1 MLNKLPASSGD
12 RFGWL
17 KHPWVIG
24 VSILLHALLVGGF
37 MWLAAADS
45 AQAAEEEIDPEDITY
60 IDVSEIPPPP
70 EVEEPEPMEPEPI
83 VEREPAPRQEQ
94 VAQRSPAPPAPR
106 TPRVTPPAVTAPDQ
120 PAGFQELRPPREAI
134 GVPPPT
140 TAPPVRAEDFGG
152 RGTPGGVAGGN
163 PPPPSPPSSGSTGT
177 GSGGGTGGTG
187 ADPNQTYTA
196 SAVDRVAELR
206 NRGDLA
212 TAMRRL
218 YPSHLRD
225 AGVGGR
231 VVAQFVVNAQGRV
244 EASSIRIISAAH
256 PDLGEQ
262 TRRAVADFRFR
273 PAQKGS
279 SNVRQLVQM
288 AIDWQ
293 PAN

>member
-1 MLNKLPASSGD
+1 MFNKLPASSGD

-24 VSILLHALLVGGF
+24 ISVILHVALVGGF
-37 MWLAAADS
+37 LWLASVDDAE
-45 AQAAEEEIDPEDITY
+45 AAEEEINPEDITY

-70 EVEEPEPMEPEPI
+70 EVEEPEPEPEAP
-83 VEREPAPRQEQ
+83 EPAPRTPEPVQQ
-94 VAQRSPAPPAPR
+94 APR
-106 TPRVTPPAVTAPDQ
+106 PTPRQPRVTPPAVTAPEQ

-140 TAPPVRAEDFGG
+140 QAPPVRAEDFGG
-152 RGTPGGVAGGN
+152 RGEAGGVAGGN
-163 PPPPSPPSSGSTGT
+163 PPPPAPPAASTG
-177 GSGGGTGGTG
+177 GSGGTGTG

-231 VVAQFVVNAQGRV
+231 VVAQFVVDASGNVVG
-244 EASSIRIISAAH
+244 SSIRIISAVH

-273 PAQKGS
+273 PARKGN

>member
-1 MLNKLPASSGD
+1 MLNKLPASAGT

-24 VSILLHALLVGGF
+24 ISIGLHALLLGGF
-37 MWLAAADS
+37 MWLAAADD

-70 EVEEPEPMEPEPI
+70 EEEPEPVMEEPEPAPQQQ
-83 VEREPAPRQEQ
+83 VETPAP
-94 VAQRSPAPPAPR
+94 APTPR
-106 TPRVTPPAVTAPDQ
+106 PPRVTPPAVTAPDR

-140 TAPPVRAEDFGG
+140 NQPPVSAEDFGG

-163 PPPPSPPSSGSTGT
+163 PPPPSPTPPS
-177 GSGGGTGGTG
+177 TGGTG
-187 ADPNQTYTA
+187 TGGEGEADANQTYTA

-206 NRGDLA
+206 NRGDLP

-218 YPSHLRD
+218 YPSHLRE

-231 VVAQFVVNAQGRV
+231 VVVQFVVTAEGRV
-244 EASSIRIISAAH
+244 QSGSVRVISAAH
-256 PDLGEQ
+256 PELGEQ

-273 PAQKGS
+273 PAQKGNR
-279 SNVRQLVQM
+279 NVRQLVQM

-293 PAN
+293 PAD

>member
-24 VSILLHALLVGGF
+24 ISILVHAVLLGGF
-37 MWLAAADS
+37 MWLAAADD
-45 AQAAEEEIDPEDITY
+45 AQAAEEEINPEDITY
-60 IDVSEIPPPP
+60 IDVSEVPPPP
-70 EVEEPEPMEPEPI
+70 EVEEPEPEPV
-83 VEREPAPRQEQ
+83 VEQPEPAPRQEE
-94 VAQRSPAPPAPR
+94 VVRTPTPTPPAPR
-106 TPRVTPPAVTAPDQ
+106 TPRVTPPAVTAPEQ
-120 PAGFQELRPPREAI
+120 PAGFQELRPPRPAL

-140 TAPPVRAEDFGG
+140 NQPPVRAEDFGG

-163 PPPPSPPSSGSTGT
+163 PPPPSPPSTGASTGT
-177 GSGGGTGGTG
+177 GTGGGTGV
-187 ADPNQTYTA
+187 DPNQTYTA

-231 VVAQFVVNAQGRV
+231 VVAQFVVNSEGRV
-244 EASSIRIISAAH
+244 ESGSIRIISAAH

-279 SNVRQLVQM
+279 RNVRQLVQM

>member
-1 MLNKLPASSGD
+1 MFNKLPASTGD

-24 VSILLHALLVGGF
+24 ISIGLHVALVGGF
-37 MWLAAADS
+37 LWLASVDD
-45 AQAAEEEIDPEDITY
+45 AQAAEDQINPEDITY
-60 IDVSEIPPPP
+60 IDVSEIPEPPV
-70 EVEEPEPMEPEPI
+70 VEEPEPEPETPEPERPRP
-83 VEREPAPRQEQ
+83 VEQAPR
-94 VAQRSPAPPAPR
+94 PTPR
-106 TPRVTPPAVTAPDQ
+106 QPRVTPPAVTAPDR

-134 GVPPPT
+134 GVPPPQPQE
-140 TAPPVRAEDFGG
+140 AVRAEDFGG
-152 RGTPGGVAGGN
+152 RGEAGGVAGGN
-163 PPPPSPPSSGSTGT
+163 PPPPAPPGPPAGGS
-177 GSGGGTGGTG
+177 GTGGTG
-187 ADPNQTYTA
+187 TDPNQTYTA

-206 NRGDLA
+206 NRSDLA

-231 VVAQFVVNAQGRV
+231 VVAQFVVD
-244 EASSIRIISAAH
+244 ASGNVVGGSIRIISSAH

-262 TRRAVADFRFR
+262 TRRAIADFRFR
-273 PAQKGS
+273 PARKGNN
-279 SNVRQLVQM
+279 NVRQLVQM